1 MFVRVRCVCI
11 KQPPDGSATLAR
23 PRTLAILTPGKKKD
37 KWEERVFTLTKKG
50 LSWCAALQPTLESA
64 RYQHFAEAGMSRFKR
79 RGTNA
84 SDRSCVL

>member
-1 MFVRVRCVCI
+1 MLACALIVCI
-11 KQPPDGSATLAR
+11 LWQPPGVLPYSK

-64 RYQHFAEAGMSRFKR
+64 S
-79 RGTNA
+79 
-84 SDRSCVL
+84 